1 VPIPA
6 TGGQRIGH
14 RMISRRAGAASFQP
28 ATCAVAPS
36 REWRLPS
43 ERALPPF
50 RRFTNILLAAVTIS
64 GIELAHRIR
73 KAQFDLRS
81 LHGTVTLFNVARA
94 KS

>member
-1 VPIPA
+1 
-6 TGGQRIGH
+6 
-14 RMISRRAGAASFQP
+14 MISRRAGAASFQP